1 MSNSAINNFDFLHKK
16 RKHNSIL
23 VKNDNTIGYRLFKET
38 KEESP
43 SIRLKHI
50 LSLLSEYFKL
60 IKNKEYNFFY
70 AFLLI
75 SLNKITYI
83 EIS

>member
-16 RKHNSIL
+16 REHNSIL

-70 AFLLI
+70 AFSLI

-83 EIS
+83 DIS

>member
-16 RKHNSIL
+16 REHNSIL

-43 SIRLKHI
+43 SIRLKHNQKRI
-50 LSLLSEYFKL
+50 
-60 IKNKEYNFFY
+60 
-70 AFLLI
+70 
-75 SLNKITYI
+75 
-83 EIS
+83 

>member
-16 RKHNSIL
+16 REHNSIL

-60 IKNKEYNFFY
+60 IKKEFKRKKKVPSDLEKN
-70 AFLLI
+70 
-75 SLNKITYI
+75 N
-83 EIS
+83 